1 MLFRQH
7 TIPPRFPDSAFV
19 YQLTDKEMQE
29 HSTDII
35 HYGAVCNI
43 KLKKE
48 DTLMVEKLE
57 AYRAELEAKKAEA
70 LAKDITPI
78 IDEQVAVYRSE
89 LEANARAELDSFV
102 AKVDS
107 DIDCIDAIIAREKA
121 TEAVAV
127 EAEPEV

>member
-1 MLFRQH
+1 
-7 TIPPRFPDSAFV
+7 
-19 YQLTDKEMQE
+19 
-29 HSTDII
+29 
-35 HYGAVCNI
+35 
-43 KLKKE
+43 
-48 DTLMVEKLE
+48 MVEKLE

-78 IDEQVAVYRSE
+78 IDEQVAIYRSE
-89 LEANARAELDSFV
+89 LEANAKAELDSFV

>member
-1 MLFRQH
+1 MLFKQH

-35 HYGAVCNI
+35 HYGAVYNI

-78 IDEQVAVYRSE
+78 IDEQVAIYRSE
-89 LEANARAELDSFV
+89 LEANAKAELDSYV